1 MGVFENAR
9 HGPRTGGDAVRE
21 HIRNVTGSEDAYVFA
36 YRSLE
41 VHAYILAERS
51 PTSCTPRSVCPV
63 SPRRSRL
70 RARRRS

>member
-9 HGPRTGGDAVRE
+9 RGPRTGGHAVRE
-21 HIRNVTGSEDAYVFA
+21 HIRNITGSDDAYVFA

-41 VHAYILAERS
+41 VHAYVVAKPV
-51 PTSCTPRSVCPV
+51 PTSCTPRSACLV
-63 SPRRSRL
+63 SPRRSRP